1 MEIQSPLYLL
11 FLIVLPFLILWY
23 HKKGKKKEALFL
35 ISSKQFFSKDIIN
48 SGRKRNLLLRA
59 FQLLILLLIIIGL
72 SRPRIVDKITETSV
86 EVVDMILVLDI
97 SSSMLADDFQP
108 NRLEAVKKTAI
119 KFIDSRKSDRI
130 GIIVFAGE
138 SFIQCPLTVDKSV
151 LKSLID
157 EINIVS
163 KEYDGTAVG
172 MAIANA
178 TNRLRKSQVKSK
190 VMVLLSDGS
199 NNSGEI
205 DPRTAAELA
214 LQYGIKIYTIGAG
227 TNQAFTRIPGRGL
240 IKNEIDEETLKFIA
254 NKTGGKFFRAT
265 DIKALES
272 IYNEIDILER
282 SEIEVKKY
290 SKYTEIYIWV
300 LLPALIL
307 GLLMEIYKDLFLGV
321 CFNVFSL

>member
-1 MEIQSPLYLL
+1 MDIESPFYLL
-11 FLIVLPFLILWY
+11 FLIFIPLLILWY
-23 HKKGKKKEALFL
+23 KKKGKNNEAVFL
-35 ISSKQFFSKDIIN
+35 ISSKKFLSKKIIS
-48 SGRKRNLLLRA
+48 SGRKKNIFLKA
-59 FQLLILLLIIIGL
+59 GQLITMIFIIIGL
-72 SRPRIVDKITETSV
+72 SRPQLINKITETSV

-97 SSSMLADDFQP
+97 SSSMLADDFKP

-119 KFIDSRKSDRI
+119 NFINSRKSDRI

-163 KEYDGTAVG
+163 KEYDGTAIG

-178 TNRLRKSQVKSK
+178 TNRLRKSLVKSK

-214 LQYGIKIYTIGAG
+214 SQYDIKIYTIGAG
-227 TNQAFTRIPGRGL
+227 TNQAFTKIPGRGL
-240 IKNEIDEETLKFIA
+240 IKNEIDEGTLKFIA

-282 SEIEVKKY
+282 SEIEVKEY
-290 SKYTEIYIWV
+290 SNYTEIYIWI

-307 GLLMEIYKDLFLGV
+307 GLLMEIYKIFI
-321 CFNVFSL
+321 FRSMI

>member
-1 MEIQSPLYLL
+1 MEIHSPLYLL
-11 FLIVLPFLILWY
+11 LLTITPLLIFWY
-23 HKKGKKKEALFL
+23 QKKGKKNEATFS
-35 ISSKQFFSKDIIN
+35 ISSNQFFSGKIIN
-48 SGRKRNLLLRA
+48 SGRKKNIFLKSC
-59 FQLLILLLIIIGL
+59 QLLILILIIIAL
-72 SRPRIVDKITETSV
+72 SRPRIVDKISETSV

-97 SSSMLADDFQP
+97 SSSMLADDFKP
-108 NRLEAVKKTAI
+108 NRLEAVKKTAVN
-119 KFIDSRKSDRI
+119 FINSRKSDRI

-163 KEYDGTAVG
+163 KEYDGTAIG

-178 TNRLRKSQVKSK
+178 TNRLRKSLVKSK

-205 DPRTAAELA
+205 DPRTAADLA
-214 LQYGIKIYTIGAG
+214 LQYDIKIYTIGAG

-254 NKTGGKFFRAT
+254 KKTGGKFFRAT
-265 DIKALES
+265 DIKALED
-272 IYNEIDILER
+272 IYNEIDTLER
-282 SEIEVKKY
+282 SEIEVKEY
-290 SKYTEIYIWV
+290 SNYTEMYIWI

-307 GLLMEIYKDLFLGV
+307 GLFIEFYKRFFLRSM
-321 CFNVFSL
+321 F

>member
-1 MEIQSPLYLL
+1 MEIQSPFYLL
-11 FLIVLPFLILWY
+11 FLTIIPFLIFWY
-23 HKKGKKKEALFL
+23 QKKGKKSEAVFL
-35 ISSKQFFSKDIIN
+35 ISSKQFLSKAIIN
-48 SGRKRNLLLRA
+48 SGRKKNILLKLG
-59 FQLLILLLIIIGL
+59 QLLYFTLIIIGL
-72 SRPRIVDKITETSV
+72 SRPQLVNKITETSV

-108 NRLEAVKKTAI
+108 NRLEAVKKTAVN
-119 KFIDSRKSDRI
+119 FINSRKSDRI

-163 KEYDGTAVG
+163 KEYDGTAIG

-205 DPRTAAELA
+205 DPKTAAELA
-214 LQYGIKIYTIGAG
+214 SQYDIKIYTIGAG

-265 DIKALES
+265 DINALES
-272 IYNEIDILER
+272 IYNEIDSLER
-282 SEIEVKKY
+282 SEIEVKEY
-290 SKYTEIYIWV
+290 SNYTEIYIWF
-300 LLPALIL
+300 LFPSLIL
-307 GLLMEIYKDLFLGV
+307 GLFIEFYKRFV
-321 CFNVFSL
+321 VRSMF

>member
-23 HKKGKKKEALFL
+23 HKKGKKNEALFL

-48 SGRKRNLLLRA
+48 SGRKRNILIRV
-59 FQLLILLLIIIGL
+59 FQLLILFLIIIGL

-282 SEIEVKKY
+282 SEIEVKEY
-290 SKYTEIYIWV
+290 SNYTEIYIWV

-307 GLLMEIYKDLFLGV
+307 GLLMEIYKRFI
-321 CFNVFSL
+321 FRSMF

>member
-1 MEIQSPLYLL
+1 MEIQSPFYLL
-11 FLIVLPFLILWY
+11 FLTIIPFLVLWY
-23 HKKGKKKEALFL
+23 QKKGKKNEAIFL
-35 ISSKQFFSKDIIN
+35 ISSRQFLSERIIN
-48 SGRKRNLLLRA
+48 SGRKKNILLKSG
-59 FQLLILLLIIIGL
+59 QLLTLILIIIGL
-72 SRPRIVDKITETSV
+72 SRPQLVDKIKETSV

-119 KFIDSRKSDRI
+119 NFINSRKSDRI

-163 KEYDGTAVG
+163 KEYDGTAIG

-205 DPRTAAELA
+205 DPRTSAELA
-214 LQYGIKIYTIGAG
+214 SQFDIKIYTIGAG

-240 IKNEIDEETLKFIA
+240 IKNEIDEETLMFIA

-272 IYNEIDILER
+272 IYNEIDTLER
-282 SEIEVKKY
+282 SEIEVKEY
-290 SKYTEIYIWV
+290 SNYTEIYIWV
-300 LLPALIL
+300 LFPALIL
-307 GLLMEIYKDLFLGV
+307 GLFMEIYKRSILRSMF
-321 CFNVFSL
+321 

>member
-1 MEIQSPLYLL
+1 MEIQSPFYLFFLVIIPSLL
-11 FLIVLPFLILWY
+11 FWY
-23 HKKGKKKEALFL
+23 QKKGKKNEAVFF
-35 ISSKQFFSKDIIN
+35 ISSKQFLSEEIIN
-48 SGRKRNLLLRA
+48 SGRKKNILLKSV
-59 FQLLILLLIIIGL
+59 QLLSIFLIIVGL
-72 SRPRIVDKITETSV
+72 SRPQLVDKITETSV

-108 NRLEAVKKTAI
+108 NRLEAVKKTAVN
-119 KFIDSRKSDRI
+119 FINSRKSDRI

-138 SFIQCPLTVDKSV
+138 SFIQCPLTVDKLV

-163 KEYDGTAVG
+163 KEYDGTAIG

-178 TNRLRKSQVKSK
+178 TNRLRKSLVKSK

-214 LQYGIKIYTIGAG
+214 LQYDIKIYTIGAG

-272 IYNEIDILER
+272 IYNEIGTLER
-282 SEIEVKKY
+282 SEIEVKEY
-290 SKYTEIYIWV
+290 SNYTEIYIWI
-300 LLPALIL
+300 LFPALIL
-307 GLLMEIYKDLFLGV
+307 GLFIEFYKRFFLRSM
-321 CFNVFSL
+321 F

>member
-1 MEIQSPLYLL
+1 MEIQSPFYLL
-11 FLIVLPFLILWY
+11 LLICIPFLVLWY
-23 HKKGKKKEALFL
+23 RKNGKNNEAVFL
-35 ISSKQFFSKDIIN
+35 ISSREFLSERIIN
-48 SGRKRNLLLRA
+48 SGRKKNTLLKSA
-59 FQLLILLLIIIGL
+59 HLLILILIIIGL
-72 SRPRIVDKITETSV
+72 SRPRLIDKITETSV

-97 SSSMLADDFQP
+97 SSSMLADDFHP

-119 KFIDSRKSDRI
+119 NFINSRKSDRI

-138 SFIQCPLTVDKSV
+138 SFIQCPLTIDKSV

-163 KEYDGTAVG
+163 KEYDGTAIG

-178 TNRLRKSQVKSK
+178 TNRLRKSSVKSK

-205 DPRTAAELA
+205 DPITSAELA
-214 LQYGIKIYTIGAG
+214 SQYGIKIYTIGAG

-240 IKNEIDEETLKFIA
+240 IKNEIDEETLQFIA
-254 NKTGGKFFRAT
+254 DKTGGKFFRAT

-272 IYNEIDILER
+272 IYNEIDVLER
-282 SEIEVKKY
+282 SEIEVKEY
-290 SKYTEIYIWV
+290 SNYTEIYIWI
-300 LLPALIL
+300 LFPALML
-307 GLLMEIYKDLFLGV
+307 GLFMEMYKRFILRSMF
-321 CFNVFSL
+321 